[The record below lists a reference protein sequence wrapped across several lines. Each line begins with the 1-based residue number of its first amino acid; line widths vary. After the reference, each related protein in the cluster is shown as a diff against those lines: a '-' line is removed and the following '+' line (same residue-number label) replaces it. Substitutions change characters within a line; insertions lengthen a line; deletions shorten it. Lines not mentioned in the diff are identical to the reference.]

1 MAQREYGSKRLKR
14 QIILKMIILLLLI
27 GYLNNKNSNLFLKL
41 LSEDKNITTQITIL
55 LIFTIFIIYTL
66 VVGKIDE
73 LPSKYYYS
81 ILIFIYMYFILYLFI
96 LFLNNLYNYNDIFV
110 FGDINLSKFLMIITV
125 IASLV
130 FSILERVKY
139 STEKNIIVDLVVKDN
154 KIKSNKFNI
163 FLDTCINFIIM
174 FIILSTFLKI
184 IK

>member
-81 ILIFIYMYFILYLFI
+81 ILIFIYMYLQYILHYCSNTHTI
-96 LFLNNLYNYNDIFV
+96 YNQPLALLLCSWGINRRVSDIYQMR
-110 FGDINLSKFLMIITV
+110 FGT
-125 IASLV
+125 
-130 FSILERVKY
+130 
-139 STEKNIIVDLVVKDN
+139 
-154 KIKSNKFNI
+154 
-163 FLDTCINFIIM
+163 
-174 FIILSTFLKI
+174 
-184 IK
+184 